1 MPSNPLAKYSAL
13 PRPNACSSSAGSDAT
28 VSIAS
33 AIIAPARLTPDSS
46 ASESSPTEP
55 VSHQA
60 MVLRRIVA
68 TAVAIALGTAITVFT
83 YYLVFVKPRSVDFL
97 VATEGEMK
105 KVNWSTR
112 REVVGST
119 TAVVVTAAVLAL
131 FCWGL
136 EIIFVWFFQMINVL
150 KS

>member
-1 MPSNPLAKYSAL
+1 MMT
-13 PRPNACSSSAGSDAT
+13 AT
-28 VSIAS
+28 
-33 AIIAPARLTPDSS
+33 
-46 ASESSPTEP
+46 
-55 VSHQA
+55 
-60 MVLRRIVA
+60 
-68 TAVAIALGTAITVFT
+68 
-83 YYLVFVKPRSVDFL
+83 VDFL
-97 VATEGEMK
+97 IATEGEMK